1 MFCKV
6 EGRDVERPKGPS
18 RCNSLDIRILQKSS
32 TNRVFAPNISAMEN
46 KCVDFNI
53 GCCENWNVS
62 HNDFCLLDGKSE
74 SLGVVC
80 MSER

>member
-1 MFCKV
+1 MKFLCDKILIV
-6 EGRDVERPKGPS
+6 RRLRKCAE
-18 RCNSLDIRILQKSS
+18 NS
-32 TNRVFAPNISAMEN
+32 VFAPNISVMEN

-62 HNDFCLLDGKSE
+62 HNDFCLLDGKSG